1 MKEIISQL
9 QSMKNMNGRI
19 NPDRAWVAKNRAL
32 LMQQINNTL
41 PEEKNK
47 FHWERM
53 WGALTVFLPNRF
65 VYGVVRPVAVFVL
78 IGAIATSG
86 WIASVSAT
94 QNCLPGD
101 VCYGVKLA
109 AEKTQALVVA
119 VAGTKGEA
127 TQMHLEF
134 AKRRATEVK
143 KVVENNA
150 PGASGKATVTIEKLE
165 KSIKTAGETL
175 KDAAVSQ
182 PENAMEVAKEVKE
195 KTKEINDSLKSVEAQ
210 SMAGVS
216 VAEAK
221 LLIKET
227 NLQAVEAVVQS
238 KEDGKINVSTEEVKN
253 LVKDE
258 IKNVSDESAVVNGKV
273 QTAIKDI
280 NVQNASTTPAV
291 AVKDVKDVVEGVAKK
306 VDSDQALIQKNI
318 NSANVLADNNQL
330 KEALQKVKEV
340 NQVTQQNDKAVVDV
354 QKIVNE
360 TAKTTSTLE
369 VIIAPSSI
377 VPILSSSTVQ
387 KVVIVSSTL
396 K

>member
-1 MKEIISQL
+1 MIEIISQL
-9 QSMKNMNGRI
+9 KSMKNMNGRI
-19 NPDRAWVAKNRAL
+19 NPDHAWVAKNRAQ

-53 WGALTVFLPNRF
+53 WGAMTVFLPNRF

-94 QNCLPGD
+94 QNCLPGE

-143 KVVENNA
+143 KVVEKND

-175 KDAAVSQ
+175 KDATASQ
-182 PENAMEVAKEVKE
+182 PENVVEVAKEVKE
-195 KTKEINDSLKSVEAQ
+195 KTKEINDALKSVEAQ
-210 SMAGVS
+210 SMPGVS
-216 VAEAK
+216 VSEAK

-238 KEDGKINVSTEEVKN
+238 KEDGKINISTEEVKN

-258 IKNVSDESAVVNGKV
+258 IKNISDESAVVNSKV

-280 NVQNASTTPAV
+280 NVQNASTTPDV
-291 AVKDVKDVVEGVAKK
+291 AVKDVVEGVAKK

-318 NSANVLADNNQL
+318 NTANVLADNNQL
-330 KEALQKVKEV
+330 KEALEKVKEV
-340 NQVTQQNDKAVVDV
+340 NDVTQQNDKAVVDV

-360 TAKTTSTLE
+360 TAKTTSTVE
-369 VIIAPSSI
+369 VIIAPPSI